1 MQNSDGVVIA
11 IISAVSAIMV
21 AWIVNVQAKKV
32 QERKAAKAPVDRM
45 EQMFDSYDRLI
56 LQRDKEDE
64 RKARLMRE
72 LEEELRVT
80 RNMVK
85 KLEEALA
92 ISQREL
98 EDSME
103 EVQELKEMLRQMRK
117 EYKEH
122 KDKDMEGH

>member
-1 MQNSDGVVIA
+1 MNNGEGLAIA
-11 IISAVSAIMV
+11 IVSSVSALGV
-21 AWIVNVQAKKV
+21 AYIVNVQAKKV
-32 QERKAAKAPVDRM
+32 QQRKSERAPVDRM

-103 EVQELKEMLRQMRK
+103 EVQELKDMLKEMRK

-122 KDKDMEGH
+122 KDNERQ